1 MEIADYIIADD
12 ARLVELVLGGDNH
25 AFEYLF
31 NRYRDAISRL
41 FVQRLGT
48 TGNAGC
54 SATEADDLL
63 QETFVKVY
71 VNLHRYSPRYT
82 FGQWLYTI
90 ARNTFIDYTR
100 RRSDDMSIDD
110 SYSPPISTAPTPEEC
125 VINLQQ
131 RNQIEE
137 YLNCLTPHYRRLF
150 ELRFY
155 DECSYEEIAEK
166 LNLPLGTV
174 KTGIHRMRERMCHLI
189 SEGEKQ

>member
-1 MEIADYIIADD
+1 MEIVDYIIADD
-12 ARLVELVLGGDNH
+12 ATLVRRVLEGDNH

-31 NRYRDAISRL
+31 NRYRDGITRL
-41 FVQRLGT
+41 FVQRLGSS
-48 TGNAGC
+48 AA

-71 VNLHRYSPRYT
+71 VNLHRYSSQYT

-90 ARNTFIDYTR
+90 ARNTFVDYVR
-100 RRSDDMSIDD
+100 RRQEDMSIDD
-110 SYSPPISTAPTPEEC
+110 RFSPPASSLPTPEEC

-131 RNQIEE
+131 RSQIEE
-137 YLNCLTPHYRRLF
+137 YLGCLTPYYRRLF

-166 LNLPLGTV
+166 LQLPMGTI
-174 KTGIHRMRERMCHLI
+174 KTGIHRMRERMCQLI
-189 SEGEKQ
+189 SEGDNK

>member
-1 MEIADYIIADD
+1 MEIADYIVADD
-12 ARLVELVLGGDNH
+12 QTLVSRVLEGDDC

-41 FVQRLGT
+41 FLQRLG
-48 TGNAGC
+48 A
-54 SATEADDLL
+54 SSSSPADADDLL
-63 QETFVKVY
+63 QETFIKVY

-90 ARNTFIDYTR
+90 ARNTFIDYVR
-100 RRSDDMSIDD
+100 RRQEDMPLDDRFFAPVS
-110 SYSPPISTAPTPEEC
+110 SAPTPEES

-131 RNQIEE
+131 RTQIEH
-137 YLNCLTPHYRRLF
+137 YLSLLTPRYRRLF

-155 DECSYEEIAEK
+155 EEIAVK

-174 KTGIHRMRERMCHLI
+174 KTGIHRLREQMCRLI
-189 SEGEKQ
+189 TEGENR

>member
-1 MEIADYIIADD
+1 MEIEEYIIADD
-12 ARLVELVLGGDNH
+12 AALVARVLEGDNR

-31 NRYRDAISRL
+31 NRYRDAINRL
-41 FVQRLGT
+41 FVQRLGGSST
-48 TGNAGC
+48 

-71 VNLHRYSPRYT
+71 VNLHCYNPRYT

-90 ARNTFIDYTR
+90 ARNTFIDFKR
-100 RRSDDMSIDD
+100 RQPDDMSIDD
-110 SYSPPISTAPTPEEC
+110 RYSPPISTAPTPEEC

-131 RNQIEE
+131 RSQIEA
-137 YLNCLTPHYRRLF
+137 YLNQLTPYYRRLF

-166 LNLPLGTV
+166 LHLPLGTI
-174 KTGIHRMRERMCHLI
+174 KTGIHRMRERMCRLI
-189 SEGEKQ
+189 SENEER